1 MADNTLL
8 NYLRTVLKLETEC
21 RTLSL
26 SMNRNRQQVAAL
38 SSYNNQEKPQ
48 PLAPPSPDIPPFMV
62 LMGALFSV
70 TFLAS
75 LYQVIDN
82 HKFSVGALIGLIFLG
97 GIAALC
103 IVPIILEIN
112 SQDKEFLEDQK
123 RYKELLLSIEQQ
135 KEKNKQ
141 AFPVLDEDYRIM
153 EQQYQKT
160 HSLLQKYYDLN
171 ILYPKY
177 RGLVPVAMFVQYF
190 ASGRVSKLEGHT
202 GAYNLYE
209 YELLQNVII
218 SKLDTIISKLDQI
231 RDAQYELAN
240 ALQESNQQ
248 ISRLSYRMDVANQ
261 HLEVQAY
268 NTMQTNAE
276 VKALKDYTIFRD
288 LLR

>member
-112 SQDKEFLEDQK
+112 GQDKEFLEDQK

-135 KEKNKQ
+135 KEKNKP
-141 AFPVLDEDYRIM
+141 F
-153 EQQYQKT
+153 
-160 HSLLQKYYDLN
+160 
-171 ILYPKY
+171 
-177 RGLVPVAMFVQYF
+177 
-190 ASGRVSKLEGHT
+190 
-202 GAYNLYE
+202 
-209 YELLQNVII
+209 
-218 SKLDTIISKLDQI
+218 
-231 RDAQYELAN
+231 
-240 ALQESNQQ
+240 
-248 ISRLSYRMDVANQ
+248 LS
-261 HLEVQAY
+261 
-268 NTMQTNAE
+268 
-276 VKALKDYTIFRD
+276 
-288 LLR
+288 